1 MANARPSDRR
11 RTLAPTPPSTQ
22 VLTFLI
28 ADVRGYTR
36 FTAEHGDEAAAR
48 LAKSF
53 AELARE
59 AVEARAGSVIELRG
73 DEVLGVFGS
82 ARQAIRAAVELQ
94 AAVDEERDDGMANM
108 PIGIGLD
115 AGEAVPVER
124 GYRGEAL
131 NLAAR
136 LCSAAGPGE
145 VIASAGVVHLARS
158 IDGIAYDDLGPLEL
172 KGLGR
177 PISAVRIASK
187 SAAASPSQP
196 PAAVQTTGR
205 ALDEAEAA
213 AQIADTPAA
222 LDVPRTPIVG
232 RDREMWWLRGSWRVA
247 RRGQGRVLFIAGPRG
262 SGKTRLAAELAQV
275 ALGQGADV
283 TYVAF
288 SADDGGV
295 DVAATAAVTGAKN
308 ATRPRLVLF
317 DDVDLADDIGLGRME
332 ELAKIVS
339 SRPVLVVATFQDA
352 SVPTRLAAI
361 AERADANGDGRRNL
375 PALGAEEVSAIAA
388 SYAGRTASAMPVGA
402 MLEASGGQ
410 PAVIHELAAEW
421 ARNDASRRLGRIA
434 GRTASGRRDLSEM
447 EAELASNIVELQLV
461 RERTRRARSSGD
473 GRGATGLSTDICP
486 FKGLAPFDSADANFF
501 FGRERLIAEL
511 VARLVGAT
519 FLAVVGPSGSGKS
532 SAVRA
537 GLLPALSAGV
547 LPGSAEWVQS
557 VMRPGDHPL
566 LALERA
572 LQPVAGSRS
581 ESAAAND
588 AAPVAASDPTVGP
601 LQAAAARL
609 SAGARLVLVVDQFEE
624 VFTQA
629 SDDERDRFIE
639 MITSAA
645 LDREQSVLVVIAVR
659 ADFYGQCASYAGLA
673 GLMGSS
679 HVLVGPMHADEFARA
694 IELPAEA
701 AGLRIEPELTAALVA
716 DVLDEPGGLP
726 LLSTA
731 LLELWQLRDGRTLR
745 LSSYAETGG
754 VRGAV
759 ARLAEDAFARLDA
772 DQQSI
777 ARGILLRLAA
787 AEEGAAVVRR
797 RAPLTEFD
805 AIANAQ
811 VASVL
816 GVLADSRLL
825 TISEGTVEVA
835 HEALLRE
842 WPRLRQWLEED
853 AEGRRLRQHLI
864 EAAKEWQE
872 SDRDAGELYRG
883 ARLATALDWT
893 TEHTLELNDLERT
906 FLNDSRAATDR
917 EAERTRRTNRR
928 LRGLLAGAVVFLAI
942 AVAAGAFAFVQQ
954 GEAER
959 AAQIA
964 VAQRVEAERS
974 ATRADAQRLGAQAL
988 TEDDLDRSLLLAR
1001 QAVALSDSTETRG
1014 TLLAAL
1020 LRAPGAIRVLHG
1032 TGDRTNWIDISP
1044 DGKVVVAGDHL
1055 GAVVFFDAERFKPLG
1070 EMRIGAGFGHA
1081 FSPDS
1086 RTLVLTGGDDGGPNI
1101 MLVDVAT
1108 MTVRAK
1114 RPLADRRE
1122 SVDQLTFSRDGA
1134 FLANVERVL
1143 DAEGN
1148 QTGALTLAIL
1158 DPGSL
1163 APKGQEVGLAVGEPC
1178 SIAALGKQGFLFGAC
1193 SSDADPRGRSDVIDT
1208 AGRGVVR
1215 SYPVGGQVVVAPD
1228 DKHLAI
1234 STFDGSGSVTF
1245 LDLATGDVH
1254 QAEGGHDANIQGI
1267 GYAPDGE
1274 SLVTVGDDRD
1284 VIVWDVASRAVRER
1298 LHGHGGRIFGPAFSP
1313 DGKTVFTASLD
1324 GTIIAWDLA
1333 GDRRLG
1339 RVSRVG
1345 DEVNGEAAHAVAVS
1359 AHGATLAVGLN
1370 DGLLRLI
1377 DLAGAKPPRDI
1388 AIWDDASR
1396 QAWLDRDPER
1406 AQFLSGKYVT
1416 GLAFSPGGDTL
1427 AVGTEVPA
1435 LSLVDVATGKVT
1447 HFAAGHAYGWVD
1459 ALTWSRDGRLLVTA
1473 GDDGTVRMWDPA
1485 TGAQK
1490 DLVQVYPAERVR
1502 QDHIWLSFAT
1512 LSGDGKRLAVTQ
1524 SDGVVTIWDVP
1535 GHRLLH
1541 RMQADI
1547 WLANSVQFRADGRI
1561 VATTGQ
1567 QSGDV
1572 VLWDV
1577 ETGKRIGEP
1586 LDAHAGFAL
1595 DAQFTNSGTLLVSG
1609 GTDGI
1614 VRLWDGQSGHPFG
1627 TPLRGTAQGL
1637 ASGWVGI
1644 ALSGDGNTLI
1654 EVYLAAGNAVTWT
1667 LDPAAWSERACVIA
1681 GRNLTEAEWAEFL
1694 PGRPYAPACVGQT
1707 PIARQVRVVLTVEVP
1722 ASTDAT
1728 GKAVHLAGLL
1738 DRLNGGLSKWDP
1750 AGAPLTR
1757 VDATHWRIQLSG
1769 AEGTRVDY
1777 AFTLGSWLSK
1787 ERTASC
1793 DDPMP
1798 DRVMTLDYGSTGT
1811 LEISATVQNWAGMA
1825 PCED

>member
-11 RTLAPTPPSTQ
+11 RTRAPTPPSTQ

-94 AAVDEERDDGMANM
+94 AAVEEERDDGMANM
-108 PIGIGLD
+108 PVGIGLD

-158 IDGIAYDDLGPLEL
+158 IDGIAYDDLGALEL

-177 PISAVRIASK
+177 PIPAVRIASK
-187 SAAASPSQP
+187 SAAASPSRP
-196 PAAVQTTGR
+196 PAAVQTTDG
-205 ALDEAEAA
+205 ASDEAEAA
-213 AQIADTPAA
+213 PIVDTPAA

-317 DDVDLADDIGLGRME
+317 DDVDLADAIGLGRME

-629 SDDERDRFIE
+629 SGDERDRFVE

-645 LDREQSVLVVIAVR
+645 LDREHSVLVVIAVR

-759 ARLAEDAFARLDA
+759 ARLAEDAYARLDA

-1001 QAVALSDSTETRG
+1001 QALALSDSTETRG

-1044 DGKVVVAGDHL
+1044 DGKIVVAGDHL
-1055 GAVVFFDAERFKPLG
+1055 GAVVFFDAERFEPLG

-1086 RTLVLTGGDDGGPNI
+1086 RTLVLTGGDDAGPNL

-1114 RPLADRRE
+1114 QPLADRRE

-1143 DAEGN
+1143 DADGN
-1148 QTGALTLAIL
+1148 QTGALILVIL
-1158 DPGSL
+1158 DPRSA
-1163 APKGQEVGLAVGEPC
+1163 APKGQEIALAVGEPC

-1193 SSDADPRGRSDVIDT
+1193 SSDADPRGRSDVID
-1208 AGRGVVR
+1208 AASRRVVR

-1245 LDLATGDVH
+1245 LDLATGGVH

-1267 GYAPDGE
+1267 GYAPDGR

-1313 DGKTVFTASLD
+1313 DGNTVFTASLD
-1324 GTIIAWDLA
+1324 GTIIVWDLA

-1339 RVSRVG
+1339 RVSSVG
-1345 DEVNGEAAHAVAVS
+1345 EDVKDDGIHTVS
-1359 AHGATLAVGLN
+1359 LSPDGATLALGLN
-1370 DGLLRLI
+1370 DGRVRLV
-1377 DLAGAKPPRDI
+1377 DLGGAKPPRDI
-1388 AIWDDASR
+1388 AIWDEASH
-1396 QAWLDRDPER
+1396 QAWLDKDPDR
-1406 AQFLSGKYVT
+1406 PPSSGRMYVS
-1416 GLAFSPGGDTL
+1416 GLAFSPDSKTL
-1427 AVGTEVPA
+1427 AVGTELPP
-1435 LSLVDVATGKVT
+1435 LNLVDTATGKVT
-1447 HFAAGHAYGWVD
+1447 HFASGHDYGWVNSV
-1459 ALTWSRDGRLLVTA
+1459 TWSTDGHLLVTA
-1473 GDDGTVRMWDPA
+1473 GDDGTVRIWDP
-1485 TGAQK
+1485 TTREQK
-1490 DLVQVYPAERVR
+1490 DLLQIQAVEIKR
-1502 QDHIWLSFAT
+1502 QDRPWLSFAA
-1512 LSGDGKRLAVTQ
+1512 LSPDAKRLAVSQ
-1524 SDGVVTIWDVP
+1524 SDGVVTIWDVA

-1547 WLANSVQFRADGRI
+1547 WLTNSVHFRPDGRVI
-1561 VATTGQ
+1561 ATAGQ

-1572 VLWDV
+1572 VLWDA

-1595 DAQFTNSGTLLVSG
+1595 DAQFTTSGNLLVSS

-1614 VRLWDGQSGHPFG
+1614 ARLWDAQSGHPYA
-1627 TPLRGTAQGL
+1627 TPLRGTAQGQ
-1637 ASGWVGI
+1637 ASGWVGT
-1644 ALSGDGNTLI
+1644 ALSPDGKTLI
-1654 EVYLAAGNAVTWT
+1654 EVYLGTGSAVTWT